1 MIDDISD
8 EEIIMVD
15 ELREDPVFCYVYSE
29 KINNSLCWYGTKG
42 TLIVINLFQ
51 LVDKT
56 KQYIINDAVSSKF
69 IQYLTVH
76 ELCHWATDEEE
87 VEGEWLKALGNLVY

>member
-1 MIDDISD
+1 MINCIPD
-8 EEIIMVD
+8 EDIIMVD
-15 ELREDPVFCYVYSE
+15 DFKEDPVFCYVFSE
-29 KINNSLCWYGTKG
+29 SVEKSLCWYGTKG

-56 KQYIINDAVSSKF
+56 KTYDINETLTSIF

-76 ELCHWATDEEE
+76 ELSHWATDEKE
-87 VEGEWLKALGNLVY
+87 VEGEWLKAIGKLIN